1 LPNEF
6 KEKFFTLNLHLLDPY
21 KQERFGDALI
31 SLIEVISGDSELAKS
46 ELIDSEEMEEDP
58 EGKNGLSFDASRVA
72 INLQCENA
80 LNLIDN
86 ALAEDDE
93 AYLDD
98 DDLILR
104 KYNTGKSMT
113 EEEIQRIRDQEIL
126 KEQ

>member
-31 SLIEVISGDSELAKS
+31 SLIEVISDDSELAKS
-46 ELIDSEEMEEDP
+46 ELVDSEEIEDDP
-58 EGKNGLSFDASRVA
+58 EDNPNGLSFDASRVA

-86 ALAEDDE
+86 ALADDNDD
-93 AYLDD
+93 AYVDD

-104 KYNTGKSMT
+104 KYQTGKSMT
-113 EEEIQRIRDQEIL
+113 EEEIQRIRD
-126 KEQ
+126 